1 MAVKRNPVAIGIST
15 TINIGILVFAIW
27 LGIKTVVN
35 IVKPPV
41 TATNIDVGNF
51 DLKAPKAGK
60 AAGGGGGGGSHDH
73 RRSHEGQVAPA
84 REGSNYSSDGSRPG

>member
-1 MAVKRNPVAIGIST
+1 MAVKRNPWAIGIST
-15 TINIGILVFAIW
+15 TVNLGILAFAIW

-51 DLKAPKAGK
+51 DLKAPKAGV
-60 AAGGGGGGGSHDH
+60 AA
-73 RRSHEGQVAPA
+73 VAAAAVVRTTLSTP
-84 REGSNYSSDGSRPG
+84 SRASCRVA